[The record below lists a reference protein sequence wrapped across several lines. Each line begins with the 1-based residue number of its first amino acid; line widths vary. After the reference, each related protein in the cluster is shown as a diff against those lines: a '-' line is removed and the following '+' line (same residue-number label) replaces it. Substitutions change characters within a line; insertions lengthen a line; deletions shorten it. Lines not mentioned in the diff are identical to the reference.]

1 MPKLPGTTRRRPG
14 QIMVQLPV
22 IDDTWDEQTENA
34 VAIRTR
40 PGSKATSLHREPNA
54 SHRAPELRLVS
65 VVFLH
70 HDSCPVN
77 NELLDPRETK
87 PWWARSANGRGGGD
101 RLTT

>member
-40 PGSKATSLHREPNA
+40 PGSKANARTRSQTQAHRI
-54 SHRAPELRLVS
+54 PELRLVS

-70 HDSCPVN
+70 HDSCPVT
-77 NELLDPRETK
+77 ELLDPRETK
-87 PWWARSANGRGGGD
+87 PVGTFSELVAVAVTG
-101 RLTT
+101 LTT